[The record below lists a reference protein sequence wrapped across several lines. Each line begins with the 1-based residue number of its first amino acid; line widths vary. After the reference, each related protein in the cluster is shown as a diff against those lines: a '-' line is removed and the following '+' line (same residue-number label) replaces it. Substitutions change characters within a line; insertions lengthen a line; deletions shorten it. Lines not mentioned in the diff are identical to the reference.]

1 MPDDIQK
8 LELDELENV
17 SGGYRRPKDK
27 EGYFVYKIKRGDN
40 LTKLAKRF
48 HCTIDD
54 IMAWNP
60 KIKNKNLIYAGD
72 YLYIANYDEFSEM

>member
-1 MPDDIQK
+1 MADEIKK
-8 LELDELENV
+8 LELDELEDV

-27 EGYFVYKIKRGDN
+27 PGFFVYKINRGDN

-48 HCTIDD
+48 HCTISD

-60 KIKNKNLIYAGD
+60 KIKDKNLIYAGD
-72 YLYIANYDEFSEM
+72 YLYIANFEV